1 MCEET
6 LRLQHSDRRVEIC
19 QSAGFSPSSFGEIR
33 GLCNLN
39 TVYRMGLRTRMRQT
53 TGLSLPSRLL
63 AQSGLKRDCFY
74 TQEADYSCFLKFC
87 LKGDLDYMTHSYTR
101 DRSLRKKKQ
110 KNCLTHSLVDY
121 VGNCATLRGSY

>member
-33 GLCNLN
+33 GLCDLN
-39 TVYRMGLRTRMRQT
+39 TVHRMGLRTNMRQT
-53 TGLSLPSRLL
+53 TGLSLHSRLL

-74 TQEADYSCFLKFC
+74 TQEADFSCLQSFVSKVI
-87 LKGDLDYMTHSYTR
+87 YII
-101 DRSLRKKKQ
+101 
-110 KNCLTHSLVDY
+110 
-121 VGNCATLRGSY
+121 